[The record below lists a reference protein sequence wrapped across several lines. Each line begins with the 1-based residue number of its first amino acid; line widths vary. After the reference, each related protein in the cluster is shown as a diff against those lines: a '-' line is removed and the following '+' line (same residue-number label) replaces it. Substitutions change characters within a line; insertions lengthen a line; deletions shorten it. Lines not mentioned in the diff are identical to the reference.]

1 MARILV
7 PLAPGFE
14 EIETATLVD
23 VFRRAELTVVMA
35 GLDGPQATRGSR
47 GISFVPDCGLDEVSG
62 PWDLITLPGGG
73 AGAERLAADGRIL
86 QLLRTQMR
94 EGRLVAAICAA
105 PLALDRA
112 GILMDGAFTCY
123 PGWEEKFRTRGRLPH
138 SVLDAGQ
145 VITSQGPATAMEF
158 ALYLVGRLRGQEVQ
172 HHLAHQL
179 LWRPP
184 AP

>member
-1 MARILV
+1 MARVLV
-7 PLAPGFE
+7 PLATGFE

-23 VFRRAELTVVMA
+23 VLRRADLTVVMA
-35 GLDGPQATRGSR
+35 GLEGSQGVKGSR
-47 GISFVPDCGLDEVSG
+47 GMVFMPDHALDEVSG

-73 AGAERLAADGRIL
+73 GGAERLAADGRIL

-105 PLALDRA
+105 PLALDKA
-112 GILMDGAFTCY
+112 GILTEGAYTCY
-123 PGWEEKFRTRGRLPH
+123 PGHEEKFRTRGRQPH
-138 SVLDAGQ
+138 TVLDAGL

-158 ALYLVGRLRGQEVQ
+158 ALYLVGRLRGQDVQ
-172 HHLAHQL
+172 HKVAHQL

-184 AP
+184 SL